1 MDWFRALRYCRENF
15 TDLVDSSL
23 SVSDTQR
30 LVSYGTEIWIGRI
43 AHPQIFWVDGRDSSF
58 RYWDESGKI
67 FGISNDMCGVADMQ
81 RSGKWRLLPYY
92 TQRPFVCY
100 DNLPAPQP
108 ETTEAPKK
116 EIVYRK
122 GIKLQF
128 WYHKNI
134 ITENSPWHLLSS
146 LSQ

>member
-30 LVSYGTEIWIGRI
+30 LVSYGTEIWIGHI

-67 FGISNDMCGVADMQ
+67 FGISNAMRGVADMQ

-116 EIVYRK
+116 RNC
-122 GIKLQF
+122 LQKR
-128 WYHKNI
+128 YKVTVLI
-134 ITENSPWHLLSS
+134 
-146 LSQ
+146 SQKYNN